1 MGFPTNSPLILSDTL
16 DKMTNESLFRF
27 KIPED
32 INLNNN
38 IDIKIAENNLLSET
52 LLYRYEKSKGLPK
65 LTAFL
70 NGNYTGNSESF
81 SFTQTDQKWF
91 GAALFGVNLQI
102 PVFSSLRRS
111 PLTQKAK
118 ISVYKS

>member
-1 MGFPTNSPLILSDTL
+1 M
-16 DKMTNESLFRF
+16 
-27 KIPED
+27 
-32 INLNNN
+32 NLNNN

-91 GAALFGVNLQI
+91 GAQNI
-102 PVFSSLRRS
+102 WS
-111 PLTQKAK
+111 
-118 ISVYKS
+118 

>member
-1 MGFPTNSPLILSDTL
+1 
-16 DKMTNESLFRF
+16 MTNESLFRF

-32 INLNNN
+32 MNLNNN

-70 NGNYTGNSESF
+70 NGNIQEIAKAFLLHKQIKSGLELHYLELIFKSLYSVHCEGVPF
-81 SFTQTDQKWF
+81 LKKQKF
-91 GAALFGVNLQI
+91 LFL
-102 PVFSSLRRS
+102 S
-111 PLTQKAK
+111 
-118 ISVYKS
+118 